1 MGEEKE
7 DIKELQED
15 SPTDQFTE
23 GNVDLVDLIEQPA
36 WKTILI
42 ELVKTEKMDLWDI
55 DISELADKYLQKIN
69 ELEGSDLRLPANA
82 ILASAILLKFKSRI
96 LNIGSIEDEEELIAK
111 RKMSEEEMQMIDGLL
126 PELKTT
132 AKAKEGRVSL
142 DDLVDSIEKMLEK
155 SKKKKGVLVRD
166 VEKPEFQ
173 IPITEFDISERIEEI
188 LSLIKEKSDSQGL
201 LLFSNLVEGQGI
213 VQIVDTFIPCL
224 FLTNKGTIN
233 MWQEDF
239 FGEIFISLNQPNS

>member
-1 MGEEKE
+1 MGEGKD
-7 DIKELQED
+7 DIAELEQD

-42 ELVKTEKMDLWDI
+42 ELVKTEKMDLWNI

-96 LNIGSIEDEEELIAK
+96 LKIGSIEDEEDLIAK
-111 RKMSEEEMQMIDGLL
+111 QKMSDEEMQMIDGLL

-142 DDLVDSIEKMLEK
+142 DDLVDSIESM
-155 SKKKKGVLVRD
+155 VV
-166 VEKPEFQ
+166 VF
-173 IPITEFDISERIEEI
+173 
-188 LSLIKEKSDSQGL
+188 
-201 LLFSNLVEGQGI
+201 
-213 VQIVDTFIPCL
+213 
-224 FLTNKGTIN
+224 TNF
-233 MWQEDF
+233 M
-239 FGEIFISLNQPNS
+239 